1 MKALL
6 LVTLSVHLISP
17 FSALLAP
24 PPSFPCPSHDLTAH
38 RLPVHMPGCWAG
50 RAQPH
55 PGCAVMGA
63 PCPGSQRGGGASGRL
78 RQTSTCCF
86 PGGGTEAQRGH
97 RSDPGSC
104 CWNPHASS
112 SPYALSDA
120 VNGFKAFKL
129 SLSLRWNF
137 RVSSSHLTEI
147 NQGTGS
153 MTLPPSLIAVP
164 LPTLAVPTGRP
175 AGSRAPLAIGTQGAL

>member
-17 FSALLAP
+17 FLPFWHLLL
-24 PPSFPCPSHDLTAH
+24 PSSVPATTFPAH

-55 PGCAVMGA
+55 PGCALMGA
-63 PCPGSQRGGGASGRL
+63 PRPGSQRGGGASGRL
-78 RQTSTCCF
+78 RQTSTSCF

-97 RSDPGSC
+97 RPDPGLCS
-104 CWNPHASS
+104 WSPHASS

-120 VNGFKAFKL
+120 FSGFKAFKL
-129 SLSLRWNF
+129 SLSLRWNL
-137 RVSSSHLTEI
+137 RVSSSH
-147 NQGTGS
+147 
-153 MTLPPSLIAVP
+153 
-164 LPTLAVPTGRP
+164 
-175 AGSRAPLAIGTQGAL
+175 

>member
-1 MKALL
+1 MRKLRLCKVTYQLPPHPTASFNSEFPSHLL
-6 LVTLSVHLISP
+6 L
-17 FSALLAP
+17 
-24 PPSFPCPSHDLTAH
+24 PSFVLTLTFLAH

-55 PGCAVMGA
+55 PGCALMGA
-63 PCPGSQRGGGASGRL
+63 PGPGSQRGGGASGRL

-97 RSDPGSC
+97 RPDPGSR
-104 CWNPHASS
+104 CWSPHASS

-137 RVSSSHLTEI
+137 RVSSSH
-147 NQGTGS
+147 
-153 MTLPPSLIAVP
+153 
-164 LPTLAVPTGRP
+164 
-175 AGSRAPLAIGTQGAL
+175 